1 MIKARTESRYACKVR
16 CHVAIS
22 VKYVGNLTRECD
34 RVNRIESA
42 YFVQGGGY
50 WPGCGA
56 TGISGG
62 HVPFL
67 GGGAPG
73 HARSNVARIM
83 KL

>member
-42 YFVQGGGY
+42 YFVQGGGICPVVELQGLAWVTY
-50 WPGCGA
+50 
-56 TGISGG
+56 
-62 HVPFL
+62 PFL
-67 GGGAPG
+67 AEEHLGM
-73 HARSNVARIM
+73 RVQM
-83 KL
+83 